1 VASKTLILFTAAYPY
16 GTGEQFIETEILYLS
31 KAFENVFIYPLVLDN
46 KSPRHLPENVKVVN
60 FKLFKAHNRVKTL
73 FSNLSLVFKV
83 LCFQVFCTRHKLSYM
98 TKFNYY
104 LNNLLNKLN
113 DATCLEKELD
123 NYSKQDTV
131 LYSYWFNTWADTILL
146 IKQKN
151 KSLRCLTRIH
161 GGDYDTTRRVDGIF
175 PFREFFY
182 NQETNI
188 ASISNYGVN
197 FINSIKHTSAVS
209 LQRLGVMNNGLNPFN
224 SNEKKVIVSCASMIE
239 IKRLPLLIDVLSKV
253 TSPVKWIHFGDGE
266 LEKEITLYANSKLNS
281 IANIDYEFKGHC
293 ENSDIMTFYAVNP
306 VDIFISTSSIEGI
319 PVSMMEA
326 ISFGIPIVG
335 CDVGGVSEVV
345 NQKTGFLLPKNID
358 IDIAATVLDTY
369 FNSSVNEQK
378 QLRENAK
385 LFWNENFNADL
396 NYSLF
401 NRYLQNLPS

>member
-46 KSPRHLPENVKVVN
+46 KPPRHLPENVKVVN
-60 FKLFKAHNRVKTL
+60 FKLFKAHNRFKTV
-73 FSNLSLVFKV
+73 FSNLSIVFKV
-83 LCFQVFCTRHKLSYM
+83 LGFQVFCTQHKWSYI
-98 TKFNYY
+98 KKLNYY

-113 DATCLEKELD
+113 DATCLEKELN
-123 NYSKQDTV
+123 NYSKQNTV
-131 LYSYWFNTWADTILL
+131 LYSYWFNTWADTIFLMKL
-146 IKQKN
+146 KN

-161 GGDYDTTRRVDGIF
+161 GGDYDISRRTDGIF

-209 LQRLGVMNNGLNPFN
+209 LQRLGVMNNGTNPYN
-224 SNEKKVIVSCASMIE
+224 NNEQKVIVSCASMIE
-239 IKRLPLLIDVLSKV
+239 IKRLPLLIDVISKV
-253 TSPVKWIHFGDGE
+253 TSPIKWIHFGDGE
-266 LEKEITLYANSKLNS
+266 LEKETKLYANSKLNTISS
-281 IANIDYEFKGHC
+281 IEFEFKGHC
-293 ENSDIMTFYAVNP
+293 ENSDIMKFYATNP

-345 NQKTGFLLPKNID
+345 TQKTGFLLPKNVAINET
-358 IDIAATVLDTY
+358 AKALDTY

-378 QLRENAK
+378 QLRESAK

-396 NYSLF
+396 NYSSF
-401 NRYLQNLPS
+401 INYLHHI

>member
-1 VASKTLILFTAAYPY
+1 VTSKTLILFTAAYPY

-31 KAFENVFIYPLVLDN
+31 KAFENVFIYPLVFDN
-46 KSPRHLPENVKVVN
+46 KPPRHLPENVKVVN
-60 FKLFKAHNRVKTL
+60 FKLFKAHNRFKTL
-73 FSNLSLVFKV
+73 FSNLSIVFKV
-83 LCFQVFCTRHKLSYM
+83 LGFQIFCTQHKLSYI
-98 TKFNYY
+98 KKLNYY

-123 NYSKQDTV
+123 NYPKQSTV

-151 KSLRCLTRIH
+151 SALRCLTRIH
-161 GGDYDTTRRVDGIF
+161 GGDYDTARRVDGIF

-182 NQETNI
+182 NQEVNI

-197 FINSIKHTSAVS
+197 FINKIKHKSAVS

-224 SNEKKVIVSCASMIE
+224 GNEQKVIVSCASMIE

-253 TSPVKWIHFGDGE
+253 TSPIKWIHFGDGE
-266 LEKEITLYANSKLNS
+266 LEKEIKLYAKSKLDTITS
-281 IANIDYEFKGHC
+281 IEYEFKGHC
-293 ENSDIMTFYAVNP
+293 ENSDIMKFYATNP

-345 NQKTGFLLPKNID
+345 NQNTGFLLPKNLD
-358 IDIAATVLDTY
+358 INKVGTVLDTY
-369 FNSSVNEQK
+369 FNSGVNEQK
-378 QLRENAK
+378 QLRESAK
-385 LFWNENFNADL
+385 LFWDENFNADL
-396 NYSLF
+396 NYNSF
-401 NRYLQNLPS
+401 INYLHHI